1 MEYFA
6 DRYEK
11 LKNSFLNI
19 CFNTKQEKLVE
30 GMFVLMG
37 DMAVVIDDL
46 SDAVDELDMRL
57 IEMEQ
62 KEE

>member
-1 MEYFA
+1 MEYFT

-19 CFNTKQEKLVE
+19 CFNNKQEKLVE